1 MKMILAVLLALG
13 CMPAFAQDGAVV
25 IYRPSKF
32 VGSALKPSVYV
43 DGYEAGRL
51 ENGRYISLR
60 LVPGKH
66 SFASSMKSEAPLEME
81 VKANDALYLEMVI
94 LPGNWRGGGRLIPV
108 GQQDARNA
116 LLKLKPLKGQQA
128 DLPETAGVQSA
139 QPEPSQA
146 DNSQPEARGTPEPVA
161 EPVAQPSNV
170 IVKSTPAGAD
180 INVDGKYMGSTPSTI
195 QLVPGDHQVSIEK
208 ENLRPWQRTMTVS
221 TGGSL
226 TIDAT
231 LEKP

>member
-1 MKMILAVLLALG
+1 MILAVLLALG

-66 SFASSMKSEAPLEME
+66 SFASSMKSEAPLEMD
-81 VKANDALYLEMVI
+81 VKPNDALYLEMVI

-108 GQQDARNA
+108 GQEDARNA

-128 DLPETAGVQSA
+128 ELPQTAAVQSA
-139 QPEPSQA
+139 PPEAMSA
-146 DNSQPEARGTPEPVA
+146 DNSQPEARVA
-161 EPVAQPSNV
+161 PEPVAQPSNV

-180 INVDGKYMGSTPSTI
+180 INVDGRYMGSTPSTI
-195 QLVPGDHQVSIEK
+195 QLVPGDHEVSIEK

>member
-1 MKMILAVLLALG
+1 MKMILAVLLAIG
-13 CMPAFAQDGAVV
+13 CMPALAQDGSVV
-25 IYRPSKF
+25 VYRPSKF

-66 SFASSMKSEAPLEME
+66 SFASSMKSEAALEMDIKSNE
-81 VKANDALYLEMVI
+81 AVYLEMVI

-108 GQQDARNA
+108 GQEDARNA

-128 DLPETAGVQSA
+128 ELPETTAMQSA
-139 QPEPSQA
+139 QPEPSPA
-146 DNSQPEARGTPEPVA
+146 DNSQPEPHVQSEPPA
-161 EPVAQPSNV
+161 NV
-170 IVKSTPAGAD
+170 LVKSTPAGAD

-195 QLVPGDHQVSIEK
+195 QLVPGEHQVSIEK
-208 ENLRPWQRTMTVS
+208 ESLRSWQRTMTVS

-226 TIDAT
+226 IIDAT

>member
-1 MKMILAVLLALG
+1 MKMILAVLLSIG
-13 CMPAFAQDGAVV
+13 CVPAFAQDGAVV
-25 IYRPSKF
+25 VYRPSKF

-66 SFASSMKSEAPLEME
+66 SFASSMKSEAALEMD
-81 VKANDALYLEMVI
+81 VKPNDAVYLEMVI

-108 GQQDARNA
+108 GQEDAKNA
-116 LLKLKPLKGQQA
+116 LLKLKPLKGEQA
-128 DLPETAGVQSA
+128 ELPQTAAVQSA
-139 QPEPSQA
+139 QPEPSPA
-146 DNSQPEARGTPEPVA
+146 NNSQPEPSVQSEP
-161 EPVAQPSNV
+161 PAQPSNV

-195 QLVPGDHQVSIEK
+195 QLVPGEHEVLIEK
-208 ENLRPWQRTMTVS
+208 ESLRPWQRTMTVS

>member
-1 MKMILAVLLALG
+1 MILAVLLALG
-13 CMPAFAQDGAVV
+13 CVPAFAQDGAVV
-25 IYRPSKF
+25 IYRPGKF

-66 SFASSMKSEAPLEME
+66 SFASSMKSEAPLEMD
-81 VKANDALYLEMVI
+81 VKPNDALYLEMVI

-108 GQQDARNA
+108 GQEDARNA

-128 DLPETAGVQSA
+128 ELPQTAAVQSA
-139 QPEPSQA
+139 PPEAVQA
-146 DNSQPEARGTPEPVA
+146 DNSQPESRVA
-161 EPVAQPSNV
+161 PEPVAQPSNV

-195 QLVPGDHQVSIEK
+195 QLVPGDHEVSIEK